1 MVYANAKVFNFHFP
15 SFNDDE
21 GCNVVISNFFNSIIY
36 SHSIARIKVTLK
48 SRQIG
53 NYKVS

>member
-21 GCNVVISNFFNSIIY
+21 ACNVIISNFLTLLYI
-36 SHSIARIKVTLK
+36 RIL
-48 SRQIG
+48 
-53 NYKVS
+53 

>member
-1 MVYANAKVFNFHFP
+1 MVYANAKGFNFHFP

-36 SHSIARIKVTLK
+36 SHSIAIIKVTLK